1 MTGLEKILEE
11 IKSESDKKT
20 EEILSS
26 ARAKA
31 KLTEQAA
38 QEEGKKL
45 SADILSKARKQHEEI
60 LARGKSSAELEK
72 NRIMLEAKQQVLSEM
87 LQNALSGMKQLPD
100 EAYFSL
106 LLQLIKKHSMPQMG
120 EIRFSAKDISR
131 LPKHFEKKINAV
143 SKGTLL
149 LSDTAAD
156 IDGGFILIY
165 GGIEENCSFEAM
177 FRGKHEEL
185 SDEISRLL
193 FAR

>member
-26 ARAKA
+26 ARSEAE
-31 KLTEQAA
+31 LMEQAA

-45 SADILSKARKQHEEI
+45 SADILSKAQKQYEEI

-72 NRIMLEAKQQVLSEM
+72 HKTMLEAKQQVITEM
-87 LQNALSGMKQLPD
+87 LHNALNEMKCLPE

-106 LLQLIKKHSMPQMG
+106 LLQLVEKHSLPQMG
-120 EIRFSAKDISR
+120 EIRFSEKDISR

-149 LSDTAAD
+149 LSDTAAN
-156 IDGGFILIY
+156 IDSGFILIY

-177 FRGKHEEL
+177 FRSKHEEL
-185 SDEISRLL
+185 TDEISRLL
-193 FAR
+193 FAH